1 MKKTVIVGFIVT
13 VVGIFLFAL
22 GLGNGG
28 ARTVYWD
35 HGFTTDQYSR
45 VKSHQVTKSYSG
57 IKNFSLATASRVQIK
72 KGNVSKT
79 EITYPS
85 ATKVTKSGDT
95 LHMNLKSQP
104 KRHGVVFFGDF
115 DQASHLFGKT
125 IITVPK
131 NTQIGTITS
140 DVADSISVK
149 NMIIKTITSSGVG
162 DVTLDHVTTTADL
175 DLENTGDVTLKS
187 SRFPNAHLDVGAGD
201 VTLTSNKFD
210 SMSVETGAGDIN
222 FNPQKVGK
230 SLTAHSDV
238 GDISG
243 HVAKNKRAQISV
255 SADVG
260 DASLFGSSH
269 KKHIEST
276 AKNPIVYKFTSDVGD
291 VTIHEG

>member
-1 MKKTVIVGFIVT
+1 
-13 VVGIFLFAL
+13 
-22 GLGNGG
+22 
-28 ARTVYWD
+28 
-35 HGFTTDQYSR
+35 
-45 VKSHQVTKSYSG
+45 
-57 IKNFSLATASRVQIK
+57 
-72 KGNVSKT
+72 
-79 EITYPS
+79 
-85 ATKVTKSGDT
+85 
-95 LHMNLKSQP
+95 MNLKSQP

-230 SLTAHSDV
+230 SLTAIV
-238 GDISG
+238 MLAIL
-243 HVAKNKRAQISV
+243 VA
-255 SADVG
+255 
-260 DASLFGSSH
+260 
-269 KKHIEST
+269 T
-276 AKNPIVYKFTSDVGD
+276 
-291 VTIHEG
+291 